1 MLSIVLSLLS
11 FFAYFCQ
18 WYIVS
23 YDGHSLMQCVLSEED
38 EKLRKLK
45 EELGEGIYALVT
57 KALVELNDY
66 NARLQAK
73 QSCFCS
79 DYCWPVILTLNFAS

>member
-18 WYIVS
+18 WYIAS
-23 YDGHSLMQCVLSEED
+23 YDGLSLMQCVLSED

-66 NARLQAK
+66 TARLQAK
-73 QSCFCS
+73 
-79 DYCWPVILTLNFAS
+79 